1 MLEIKSQHLTWG
13 GPILHKLI
21 VTNSNN
27 YNVII
32 LSSIYILLFRTG
44 CQSNVFNTGC
54 YFYSFCD
61 WLVNF
66 WLEGFSSFWIPRK
79 LVEKKADSIT
89 FCIIPSGLYTN
100 NMEFIWNRHDHACRS
115 VIAIIFFKKSLDCHH
130 HWVID
135 NQMIC
140 CPIRKMNSAISLYF
154 SYSIKQ

>member
-79 LVEKKADSIT
+79 LVEKKTDSIT

-100 NMEFIWNRHDHACRS
+100 NMEFYLKQTWPWLSIS
-115 VIAIIFFKKSLDCHH
+115 DCHH
-130 HWVID
+130 FFQTKPWL
-135 NQMIC
+135 
-140 CPIRKMNSAISLYF
+140 PSSLGDRQSNDMLPY
-154 SYSIKQ
+154 

>member
-1 MLEIKSQHLTWG
+1 MRIFMRNKKRTKWG
-13 GPILHKLI
+13 LYVLHKLI

-79 LVEKKADSIT
+79 LVEKKTDSIT

-100 NMEFIWNRHDHACRS
+100 NMESYLKQTWPWLSIS
-115 VIAIIFFKKSLDCHH
+115 DCHH
-130 HWVID
+130 FFQKKPWL
-135 NQMIC
+135 
-140 CPIRKMNSAISLYF
+140 PSSLGDRQSNDMLPY
-154 SYSIKQ
+154 